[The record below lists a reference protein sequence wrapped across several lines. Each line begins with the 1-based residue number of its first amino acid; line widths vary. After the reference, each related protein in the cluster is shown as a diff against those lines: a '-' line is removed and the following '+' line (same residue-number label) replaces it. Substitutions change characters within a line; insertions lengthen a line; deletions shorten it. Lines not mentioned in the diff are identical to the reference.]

1 MYNGNISMVYHAVD
15 RRSGVTIALKLYKR
29 AKLTAIERHQVA
41 REIKLHI
48 NLCHDSIIAM
58 YAAWKDRNYVYMALE
73 WAPGGDVYG
82 YLRANRGRL
91 SEEVAVP
98 LILEPFLSGLRLIH
112 EQGLIHR
119 DIKPENILLNHS
131 FQIKI
136 ADFGL
141 SIDSTNEVANT
152 RLGTIDYLAPEILDC
167 PVKQNPNDNKENPNI
182 GYTNKVD
189 CWSVGVLA
197 YELLAGQPPFAAPSP
212 QETLRRI
219 RTKEVE
225 YPPWFSHE
233 ALDFLRGVLVRDP
246 RCRPTI
252 SQMLMHPWVRRWS
265 NRYRAPGT
273 DRARRSSLPVS
284 MLIMQP
290 PQPAVAPPAVAPAA
304 PADSSSVA
312 QPGSDTNSESGS
324 VTATVLLAVQHPAT
338 PHVACLAE
346 SAACVQVMGSAKMQA
361 GCAFHPSPHGNYTE
375 QSHYLPLPEAA
386 ALAAAAA
393 AAAQASY
400 LTSRTQKFLSLKS
413 TQATGPGCAAG
424 AAMAGGPAAGCG
436 AGCPAALAAALPIP
450 HLAAS

>member
-1 MYNGNISMVYHAVD
+1 MASLEDLIKQRIADHKFDDVIRVLPLGPEPQRKELLLQDTKAAKGLGEEYEEAYVKAAGGTTQVQDAEDKLRQSARLLFQELVAKLDALSHFHYTPKPVVEDLSVRTDVAAVRMEEAAPLAVSTASMQVPAEVYKPTEGGAPKAEAELTKCVSDFELRALMYNGNISMVYHAVD

-29 AKLTAIERHQVA
+29 AKLTAIERHQ
-41 REIKLHI
+41 
-48 NLCHDSIIAM
+48 
-58 YAAWKDRNYVYMALE
+58 
-73 WAPGGDVYG
+73 GDVYG

-233 ALDFLRGVLVRDP
+233 ALDFLRGVLLR
-246 RCRPTI
+246 
-252 SQMLMHPWVRRWS
+252 
-265 NRYRAPGT
+265 
-273 DRARRSSLPVS
+273 
-284 MLIMQP
+284 
-290 PQPAVAPPAVAPAA
+290 
-304 PADSSSVA
+304 
-312 QPGSDTNSESGS
+312 
-324 VTATVLLAVQHPAT
+324 
-338 PHVACLAE
+338 
-346 SAACVQVMGSAKMQA
+346 
-361 GCAFHPSPHGNYTE
+361 
-375 QSHYLPLPEAA
+375 
-386 ALAAAAA
+386 
-393 AAAQASY
+393 
-400 LTSRTQKFLSLKS
+400 
-413 TQATGPGCAAG
+413 
-424 AAMAGGPAAGCG
+424 
-436 AGCPAALAAALPIP
+436 
-450 HLAAS
+450 